1 MDGQN
6 YLVFHTAADDSY
18 MNSTA
23 NFKGADVTSNTEIT
37 MYFGSA
43 SAQAAF
49 GYDSVVLTITAGKEV
64 QVMEA
69 LAAAC
74 AGAKNPVTVI
84 ADDINSKYI
93 HDNITACSTI
103 SVATEKARR
112 KVVTTTP
119 SGDGSTGSP
128 TVTLTASDSG
138 TTYFADISSNTCAYK
153 LPAVAAGLFF
163 TFILA
168 AGSEGEATK
177 DLIITTN
184 DAADDIIGVGLDGAA
199 VHATGVSNS
208 TITFDSSA
216 AGGDSSGVDAGDSL
230 SVVCDGTD
238 WYIEDAATKATAVFA
253 SS

>member
-1 MDGQN
+1 M
-6 YLVFHTAADDSY
+6 
-18 MNSTA
+18 
-23 NFKGADVTSNTEIT
+23 
-37 MYFGSA
+37 
-43 SAQAAF
+43 
-49 GYDSVVLTITAGKEV
+49 
-64 QVMEA
+64 
-69 LAAAC
+69 
-74 AGAKNPVTVI
+74 
-84 ADDINSKYI
+84 
-93 HDNITACSTI
+93 
-103 SVATEKARR
+103 
-112 KVVTTTP
+112 
-119 SGDGSTGSP
+119 
-128 TVTLTASDSG
+128 
-138 TTYFADISSNTCAYK
+138 
-153 LPAVAAGLFF
+153 FF

-216 AGGDSSGVDAGDSL
+216 AGGDSSGVDAGDRL

>member
-49 GYDSVVLTITAGKEV
+49 GYDSVVLTITAGIEV
-64 QVMEA
+64 AVMEA

-84 ADDINSKYI
+84 ADDINSTYV
-93 HDNITACSTI
+93 HDSITACSTI

-119 SGDGSTGSP
+119 SGDGSSGSP
-128 TVTLTASDSG
+128 TVTITASDSG
-138 TTYFADISSNTCAYK
+138 TTYFVDINANTAYMK
-153 LPAVAAGLFF
+153 LPAAAAGLFY

-177 DLIITTN
+177 DFAIGTN
-184 DAADDIIGVGLDGAA
+184 DAAEDIIGVGLDGAA
-199 VHATGVSNS
+199 VHKTGVSAS
-208 TITFDSSA
+208 TLTFDTSD
-216 AGGDSSGVDAGDSL
+216 AGGDGSGVDAGDRI
-230 SVVCDGTD
+230 SVVSDGSD
-238 WYIEDAATKATAVFA
+238 WYIEDCMTAATAVLE